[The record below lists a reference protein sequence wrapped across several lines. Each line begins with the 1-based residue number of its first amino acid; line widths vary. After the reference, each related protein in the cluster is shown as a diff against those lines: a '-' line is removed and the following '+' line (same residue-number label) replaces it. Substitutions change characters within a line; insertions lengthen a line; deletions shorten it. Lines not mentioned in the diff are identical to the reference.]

1 MREIRERDRGQSE
14 WKRIHVG
21 TMEREKEKPNIE
33 EKDGEAGSRE
43 DKREMESL

>member
-1 MREIRERDRGQSE
+1 
-14 WKRIHVG
+14 
-21 TMEREKEKPNIE
+21 MEREKEKPNIE

>member
-1 MREIRERDRGQSE
+1 
-14 WKRIHVG
+14 
-21 TMEREKEKPNIE
+21 MEQEKEKPNIE